1 MYVLPFHV
9 TLSMSK
15 PFSVSFQTMPDTFT
29 AVPGSQ
35 GPRLSGSVM
44 VAASGWPPEVL
55 PPNPPATGEAT
66 EAGEADSSLSTLPLE
81 QSPLSCKRNKK
92 SCYRK
97 IIMRFF
103 LKYIQ
108 IAALVPPSY
117 WLLLSDTTL
126 LMRVYWRVKGIIPV
140 IFIKS
145 LNTELMHRLYENQI
159 NHPLPR
165 PSPRP

>member
-1 MYVLPFHV
+1 MNPLKNLALHFLIGIPFTHPGGPHLCSSSGMWQSSKVPMYVLPFHV

-55 PPNPPATGEAT
+55 PPNPATGEAT

-81 QSPLSCKRNKK
+81 QSPLSCKRNKNLVIEK
-92 SCYRK
+92 WLGYFFFWSTHTNRCTCASV
-97 IIMRFF
+97 IMTTVRH
-103 LKYIQ
+103 
-108 IAALVPPSY
+108 Y
-117 WLLLSDTTL
+117 WLLS
-126 LMRVYWRVKGIIPV
+126 
-140 IFIKS
+140 
-145 LNTELMHRLYENQI
+145 
-159 NHPLPR
+159 
-165 PSPRP
+165 